1 MKLIIFIF
9 DWYIM
14 FMLAFCLFM
23 DNGDVFFF
31 LTIILAIIT
40 QIIAISEESKKEKMK
55 RKKEDNNVQNPK
67 IIENNL
73 KD

>member
-23 DNGDVFFF
+23 DDGDVFFF
-31 LTIILAIIT
+31 LTMIAVIII
-40 QIIAISEESKKEKMK
+40 QIIAISEESKRDES
-55 RKKEDNNVQNPK
+55 RG
-67 IIENNL
+67 L
-73 KD
+73 

>member
-55 RKKEDNNVQNPK
+55 RNKEDNNVQNPK